1 VLAGGS
7 LGLADIQPLLEQQPK
22 LGQFYQDHFDI
33 SGGGWAPRIGC
44 RRALDGA
51 RIAPY
56 SFAAKLKGQ
65 PGPYDLWLVIQADTY
80 YFDDQGKPSDM
91 DNGTSYKEA
100 LTLIGIRPNAL
111 ASSPSAHSPK

>member
-1 VLAGGS
+1 M
-7 LGLADIQPLLEQQPK
+7 
-22 LGQFYQDHFDI
+22 
-33 SGGGWAPRIGC
+33 PRIGG

-65 PGPYDLWLVIQADTY
+65 SGPYDLWLVIQADTY
-80 YFDDQGKPSDM
+80 YFDAQGKPSDM
-91 DNGTSYKEA
+91 DNGTSYKEV
-100 LTLIGIRPNAL
+100 LTLIGIRPNML